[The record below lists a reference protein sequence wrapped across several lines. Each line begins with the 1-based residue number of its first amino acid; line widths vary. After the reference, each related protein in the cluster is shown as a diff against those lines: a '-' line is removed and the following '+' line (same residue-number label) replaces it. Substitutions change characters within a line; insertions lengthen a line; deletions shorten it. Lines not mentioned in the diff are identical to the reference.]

1 MEERVR
7 SEVVVLLLV
16 VLVAEAVCV
25 ADQRKVI
32 SAFGRHGVPPPMN
45 DFLSRWFEIPKKAIP
60 ENRIKFRE

>member
-25 ADQRKVI
+25 ADQRKAI
-32 SAFGRHGVPPPMN
+32 SAFGRHGFVHECFPA
-45 DFLSRWFEIPKKAIP
+45 FLRFLAGNSFLACVIQ
-60 ENRIKFRE
+60 F

>member
-25 ADQRKVI
+25 ADQRKAI
-32 SAFGRHGVPPPMN
+32 SAFGRHGVPPMN
-45 DFLSRWFEIPKKAIP
+45 DFLSRWFEIPKKVIP